1 MVYYEKI
8 DADDLRYKFEINQG
22 WKHIG
27 IVNTKWNDAPG
38 WRIGTI
44 SICGIEY

>member
-8 DADDLRYKFEINQG
+8 EDDLRYKFEINKG

-27 IVNTKWNDAPG
+27 IVYAKYKDEPEWE
-38 WRIGTI
+38 RGTI
-44 SICGIEY
+44 SICIIEY

>member
-1 MVYYEKI
+1 MVFYEKI
-8 DADDLRYKFEINQG
+8 DVDDHRYKFEINRG

-27 IVNTKWNDAPG
+27 IVYAKNMNESE